1 MSENVLMSR
10 SGHVSRV
17 WNAVVLVGAIGVSVA
32 LVAKDGARAE
42 DIPSDSIGVALI
54 LDGDENVR
62 IFSDSGLKVENVYEN
77 PEDEGIVTLPEA
89 LSGMKP
95 VAAVFVVEG
104 MSKVVLE
111 CHWVGGTEICRRR
124 TVQ

>member
-1 MSENVLMSR
+1 MSQNALVSR

-17 WNAVVLVGAIGVSVA
+17 WNAVVLVGAIGVSVS
-32 LVAKDGARAE
+32 LLDGDVARAQ
-42 DIPSDSIGVALI
+42 DIPSDSIGLALI

-62 IFSDSGLKVENVYEN
+62 IYSDSGLKVENEYEN
-77 PEDEGIVTLPEA
+77 PEEQGMVTLPQA
-89 LSGMKP
+89 LNGMKP

-111 CHWVGGTEICRRR
+111 CVWVGGTEICRRR
-124 TVQ
+124 TVD